1 VKNRFRSIWIMFI
14 ACALTLVVPVSLC
27 AKEKTK
33 EDASKL
39 VDSGS
44 FGVFAGGQRVATE
57 TFSVK
62 QSPEGSVVSSAF
74 KAAQGENNAEQSS
87 ELQLTP
93 SAELR
98 SYEWKELNP
107 EKSSASVTPD
117 GTFLIERFGDSDSK
131 QHEQNFLLPPST
143 AILDDYVFVHREL
156 LAWKYLAIACKRDP
170 GPVQCPMNQKTQF
183 GALNPHMRASMSVS
197 IEFAGRDKLNLHGT
211 QRELSKFVLKSD
223 DGEWAF
229 WLDDQ
234 LKMVRLLNDNG
245 TEIVRD

>member
-1 VKNRFRSIWIMFI
+1 MF
-14 ACALTLVVPVSLC
+14 SR
-27 AKEKTK
+27 AKEKPK
-33 EDASKL
+33 EDPSKI

-62 QSPEGSVVSSAF
+62 QGSDGSVVSSAF

-107 EKSSASVTPD
+107 AKSSATVTPD
-117 GTFLIERFGDSDSK
+117 GTFLIERFGDSDAK

-143 AILDDYVFVHREL
+143 VILDDYVFVHREV
-156 LAWKYLAIACKRDP
+156 LAWRYLATACKHEQ
-170 GPVQCPMNQKTQF
+170 GPLQCPVKQKVQF
-183 GALNPHMRASMSVS
+183 GALNPHERSSMSVT
-197 IEFAGRDKLNLHGT
+197 IEFAGRDKLNLRGA
-211 QRELSKFVLKSD
+211 QQELSKFMLKSD

-234 LKMVRLLNDNG
+234 LKLVRLLNDTG